1 MNFSDPL
8 PDDLLQLEAEL
19 VGRPK
24 AEPAPGL
31 RGRVL
36 GAVRAELGRT
46 VSRRSAL
53 RSFWGFAAGAA
64 AAAFLCA
71 NFAMSLTRDTDCGL
85 RRRLE
90 TADLASAA
98 REIRAVLP
106 ELTEREALRQAVL
119 LRAGPPAAPIPVI
132 HGRAAGHHRVSTPKE
147 G

>member
-19 VGRPK
+19 AGRPK
-24 AEPAPGL
+24 AEPPPSL
-31 RGRVL
+31 RGRAL

-106 ELTEREALRQAVL
+106 ELTEREALRQAL
-119 LRAGPPAAPIPVI
+119 LLKVGTPAAPMPVLRVLPVDQ
-132 HGRAAGHHRVSTPKE
+132 GRSSAPKE